1 MVNVTGPKIYF
12 EIPILGGIP
21 ITQTAV
27 ASFAVMLILCVAG
40 FFLGRNLKKR
50 PTGLQVVTEKLV
62 GMLYNLVEETM
73 GKHNSHWT
81 PYIGALFLSSILG
94 SFIGMTGIF
103 RSTTA
108 DISTV
113 LVWALMT
120 SFLVWG
126 CTIKNAGFKAW
137 IKGYINPLNIVS
149 DIAQPV
155 SMAFRHFGN
164 IMGGGVLTSLLYSAL
179 AAGSSLILRLIASS
193 GVAIAIVMMVLGGFL
208 FFFPWKKKKLVKK
221 ILGAALFFIGL
232 SALLVVLGV
241 FKTVPILQVGIP
253 GILSLYFDVFAGF
266 VQALV
271 FSLLTMVYVGIACPP
286 KEEKNS
292 K

>member
-1 MVNVTGPKIYF
+1 MVSVTGPKIYF

-27 ASFAVMLILCVAG
+27 GSFMVMLIVCITA

-50 PTGLQVVTEKLV
+50 PSGVQVVTEKIV
-62 GMLYNLVEETM
+62 TMLYNLVEETM
-73 GKHNSHWT
+73 GKHNSHWA
-81 PYIGALFLSSILG
+81 PYIGTLFVSSILG
-94 SFIGMTGIF
+94 SFIGMTGVL

-108 DISTV
+108 DLSTV
-113 LVWALMT
+113 AVWAIMT

-179 AAGSSLILRLIASS
+179 AAGSTLVLRLIASS
-193 GVAIAIVMMVLGGFL
+193 GIAVAAVMVALGAAL
-208 FFFPWKKKKLVKK
+208 FVIKWKKKKLLKK
-221 ILGAALFFIGL
+221 LLGAVMFILGAA
-232 SALLVVLGV
+232 ALLISLGV
-241 FKTVPILQVGIP
+241 FKTIPILQVGIP
-253 GILSLYFDVFAGF
+253 GILSLYFDVFSGF

-286 KEEKNS
+286 KEES